1 MKRIMILGLSLLMSL
16 FIACEDKKDDA
27 AVEESTVITVTTGNV
42 NDGSF
47 YYNLTIAAEDTNTW
61 HVSLQNI
68 DAGGGYYMP
77 SIVLNN
83 SVMVTI
89 DNSVTFD
96 ELEEIPSNDQ
106 WSTDI
111 SIVAYGGDNEV
122 LNYDQTN
129 HTISVSNDNIL
140 IYIPTTHQVFKLH
153 FDEYSDGILLFQFDE
168 MTQ

>member
-1 MKRIMILGLSLLMSL
+1 MKRIMILGLSLLMAL

-27 AVEESTVITVTTGNV
+27 VVEESTVITVTTGNV

-89 DNSVTFD
+89 DTSVNFD

-153 FDEYSDGILLFQFDE
+153 FDEYSDGIVLFQFDE